1 MRPAFFVAWRTNFQR
16 NLSIYRNIMRV
27 CFCFRQ
33 YIQNLLKKT
42 NRSCTKVFSRL
53 KFLHVVIC
61 PLETLHSWA
70 TSFLT
75 IHLLFKCCLW
85 THALLS
91 PFLKKCLLMVHN
103 YAPCLV
109 LPSTFIVTTV
119 FDLYPDEPNHHLCC
133 GYCRHQMG
141 DDRHDTTSLMAFV
154 WEEEKENTAKLSRFQ
169 ATWFWN
175 DQDFVVG
182 LMCGMHFVHRKL
194 GLNLQLYIFGN
205 AIAHSVQLLYNLEIL
220 EPNSNH
226 PSISKNGF

>member
-1 MRPAFFVAWRTNFQR
+1 MHPAFFVAWRTNFQR

-61 PLETLHSWA
+61 PLKTLHSWA

-103 YAPCLV
+103 YASFLV
-109 LPSTFIVTTV
+109 LPYTFMVTSV

-133 GYCRHQMG
+133 GYCCHQKGKRPSWYYFPDGMCLRG
-141 DDRHDTTSLMAFV
+141 RERKHSKTFKVANNILFFRRPKFCSGLDVWDAFCTQNSLT
-154 WEEEKENTAKLSRFQ
+154 WICRSTLS
-169 ATWFWN
+169 
-175 DQDFVVG
+175 
-182 LMCGMHFVHRKL
+182 
-194 GLNLQLYIFGN
+194 FGN
-205 AIAHSVQLLYNLEIL
+205 ALAESWICFFSLDC
-220 EPNSNH
+220 
-226 PSISKNGF
+226 F